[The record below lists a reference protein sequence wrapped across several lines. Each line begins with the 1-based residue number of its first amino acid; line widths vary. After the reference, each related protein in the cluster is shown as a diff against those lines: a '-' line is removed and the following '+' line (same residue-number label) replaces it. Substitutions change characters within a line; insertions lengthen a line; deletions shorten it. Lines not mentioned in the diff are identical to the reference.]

1 MEYRE
6 EADKIRSMF
15 ADEKITNP
23 TGEDVS
29 LSAHRVSRVPKLKPD
44 HSRVKQ
50 PEKSFS
56 SVKILDVHKEEK
68 DSAPEQ
74 WNRAALHAHHCCVS
88 QKHPA
93 FVHLQRLLLKIPPLN
108 RRVALWRMQEYLH
121 VAKKLEAFVKEQVE
135 ESSPK
140 KRQFSAF
147 VCAPEVREEEKQ
159 KEQWEEY
166 LHAQEERLF
175 QVRNPTK

>member
-6 EADKIRSMF
+6 EAQKVRTLIG
-15 ADEKITNP
+15 DEK
-23 TGEDVS
+23 
-29 LSAHRVSRVPKLKPD
+29 LSSTPGGDRALSPARVSRIPKLKPD
-44 HSRVKQ
+44 RSKITQ
-50 PEKSFS
+50 PQKNLSAI
-56 SVKILDVHKEEK
+56 KILDVHQQEKE
-68 DSAPEQ
+68 SAPEQ

-108 RRVALWRMQEYLH
+108 RRVALWKMQEYLY
-121 VAKKLEAFVKEQVE
+121 VARKLESFVKEQVAE
-135 ESSPK
+135 RPRKE
-140 KRQFSAF
+140 RQFSAF
-147 VCAPEVREEEKQ
+147 TAAPESRDEEKQ